1 MNNERTERQKVFDKK
16 SSEIEEIKAKVK
28 MQLESMKSERDFISR
43 ELDLSKE
50 ALRKKDRKIKEIT
63 NGIVESPSKRLKF
76 ESNSFCSPGL
86 KRKNMNGQIRI
97 ENGVIP
103 QSIDR

>member
-1 MNNERTERQKVFDKK
+1 MNNERTERQKLFDKK

-50 ALRKKDRKIKEIT
+50 ALRKKDRKIKEIA
-63 NGIVESPSKRLKF
+63 NGIVEKGYTFHDDNNGISLG
-76 ESNSFCSPGL
+76 E
-86 KRKNMNGQIRI
+86 KNLGEEKN
-97 ENGVIP
+97 E
-103 QSIDR
+103 

>member
-63 NGIVESPSKRLKF
+63 NGIVESPSKRLKL
-76 ESNSFCSPGL
+76 ESNSFYSPGL
-86 KRKNMNGQIRI
+86 KRKNMNGQIRK